1 MFMPGAPE
9 ITPEQEA
16 AMRRDSAKGFLTF
29 AGVVAAIRIAKIM
42 EKKLTIVVKL
52 DAPLPVRQFLMVC
65 KQRTIKELK
74 NEVKRRIHFITP
86 DPITLLF
93 DGFELMDDD
102 YVHDIL
108 EPRSVL
114 HVKRVKDIENAAL
127 QPNRPQVTISR
138 KEHGNDTA
146 ALTTTKDYLAE
157 AAYENSQP
165 LSLSKT
171 PSASDIIMDSSD
183 NGSSSTSSSDEH
195 KTTCK
200 ESIKELRRRIHSIS
214 MAGIDAEKDVDVQ
227 FLKLGE
233 IVAFKL
239 LEMTEDMTPSISQY
253 RIGKV
258 VDMSSGSATVQ
269 ILRDLKPKSAQKI
282 SKGTSRRRAQLIGT
296 PDQDN
301 TVWLDPETIRSL
313 KTLDL

>member
-29 AGVVAAIRIAKIM
+29 AGVVAAIRI
-42 EKKLTIVVKL
+42 
-52 DAPLPVRQFLMVC
+52 
-65 KQRTIKELK
+65 ELK
-74 NEVKRRIHFITP
+74 NEVKRRIHAITS

-93 DGFELMDDD
+93 DEFELMDDD
-102 YVHDIL
+102 DVHDIL
-108 EPRSVL
+108 EARSVL
-114 HVKRVKDIENAAL
+114 HVKRIKDVENAAS
-127 QPNRPQVTISR
+127 QPNRPQVTISK
-138 KEHGNDTA
+138 KEHGDSTA
-146 ALTTTKDYLAE
+146 APITTKDYVAE
-157 AAYENSQP
+157 AVYENAQP
-165 LSLSKT
+165 LLSKT
-171 PSASDIIMDSSD
+171 PSTLDVIMDSFD
-183 NGSSSTSSSDEH
+183 NGNSSTSSSDEH

-200 ESIKELRRRIHSIS
+200 DSIKELRRRIHSMS
-214 MAGIDAEKDVDVQ
+214 MADIDAEKDVDVQ

-239 LEMTEDMTPSISQY
+239 LEMSDDMTPSISQY

-269 ILRDLKPKSAQKI
+269 ILRDLKPKSPQNI
-282 SKGTSRRRAQLIGT
+282 SKSTSLRRAQLIGT
-296 PDQDN
+296 PDQHN
-301 TVWLDPETIRSL
+301 TVWLDPESIRSL